1 MNLAYSFYMSLLQ
14 LTLFLLL
21 FNKMPICSWIYEQ
34 HCDAQGPESNSLFQD
49 LPNHNNANGEQIPI
63 VASSMIRTHSVSG
76 DLHGVQPDPV
86 AADILRKE
94 PEHETFVRLNIA
106 PNGIFFD
113 LLSSLHVFLFI
124 TRTSLFCFYAY
135 ETWGSRCL

>member
-1 MNLAYSFYMSLLQ
+1 
-14 LTLFLLL
+14 
-21 FNKMPICSWIYEQ
+21 
-34 HCDAQGPESNSLFQD
+34 
-49 LPNHNNANGEQIPI
+49 
-63 VASSMIRTHSVSG
+63 MIRTHSVSG

-124 TRTSLFCFYAY
+124 THTSLFYFYAY
-135 ETWGSRCL
+135 ETWGFQMLVNFPPACVVVTTKVPEDEILKLCFWS